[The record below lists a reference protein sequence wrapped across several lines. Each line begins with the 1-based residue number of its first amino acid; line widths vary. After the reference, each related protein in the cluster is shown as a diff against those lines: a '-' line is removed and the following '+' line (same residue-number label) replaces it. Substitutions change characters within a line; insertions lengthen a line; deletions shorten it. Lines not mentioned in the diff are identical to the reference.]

1 MSDRNVVVR
10 DDSGSVASAGLVLV
24 AVLIIAVL
32 AALFVWQPWRTYGP
46 QRSTTTIQ
54 GSSSSSDTGSAAR

>member
-1 MSDRNVVVR
+1 MNDRNVVVR
-10 DDSGSVASAGLVLV
+10 DDSSSVASAGLVLV
-24 AVLIIAVL
+24 AVLIIAAL

-54 GSSSSSDTGSAAR
+54 VNPGPQTGVER